1 MMSSSNGKNNN
12 NSSRI
17 INRKNT
23 TTMEIIKLMLIM
35 ILRIIFR
42 VIQMIFIKK
51 IPTICKRNK
60 KILRNRKISK
70 AMKMILKLKS
80 QHKNYLLKIFKKK
93 IINSN

>member
-42 VIQMIFIKK
+42 VIQMIFIK